1 MIIFGSFALVLE
13 SIGVYLKYF
22 WMLYKVSGGWFRI
35 CLPACIWISLVW
47 LCSRCVF
54 GVMGVFSA
62 VFYGFRNVFFFVF
75 RNLGLIGL
83 TDIPCF
89 YRVLGFLG
97 QRY

>member
-1 MIIFGSFALVLE
+1 MGVCEGGSSSCFIIFGSLAFVFE

-62 VFYGFRNVFFFVF
+62 VFYGFRNVFFLYF
-75 RNLGLIGL
+75 GIW
-83 TDIPCF
+83 
-89 YRVLGFLG
+89 VLLV
-97 QRY
+97 